1 MPTIDVWA
9 VDFLETYP
17 GVCLGDFWEQDIA
30 SNHLG
35 FLPDRPSLALMVMVQ
50 DYVRSRTSNQ
60 RRKLDNRCVF
70 AEWQARRVVCA
81 SNYSTIIAVN
91 DEGQDMASLEL
102 PDVLLTEPSA
112 LDQLQA
118 TGIDVLEQPG
128 AIPFVFEPDTLEA
141 RLVYAVFDILHQQVM
156 RRKR

>member
-1 MPTIDVWA
+1 
-9 VDFLETYP
+9 
-17 GVCLGDFWEQDIA
+17 
-30 SNHLG
+30 
-35 FLPDRPSLALMVMVQ
+35 
-50 DYVRSRTSNQ
+50 
-60 RRKLDNRCVF
+60 
-70 AEWQARRVVCA
+70 
-81 SNYSTIIAVN
+81 
-91 DEGQDMASLEL
+91 MAPLEL

-156 RRKR
+156 RRKQ